1 MRILKSLGVNV
12 TLGLPP
18 YTSSPCACIPKVKI
32 AHQVRDVQEKGGIW
46 ARWESVRWGC
56 GAEGSEGGGGVEA
69 GGEIADKSDHGGMPE
84 AVETEEVHFFQCLLG
99 GPFFDGHA
107 IGGHEDAGAVVAIA
121 AMHENLLVGVIAKVG
136 KKLQD
141 LFVGG
146 RGPSADGDVDETH
159 AQGLG
164 LAALPK
170 DFFAILAAEVDDGGD
185 AEFFEFGKA
194 LGTRLRATVE
204 MIVDFSAIGNG
215 GDMKLFS
222 VGRMHFRSYGGLRMF
237 LR

>member
-1 MRILKSLGVNV
+1 MG
-12 TLGLPP
+12 GP
-18 YTSSPCACIPKVKI
+18 YWR
-32 AHQVRDVQEKGGIW
+32 VR
-46 ARWESVRWGC
+46 APR
-56 GAEGSEGGGGVEA
+56 GAEGSECGRRIQA
-69 GGEIADKSDHGGMPE
+69 RREILDKSLHRRVPE
-84 AVETEEVHFFQCLLG
+84 AVEAEEVHFLGGLLG

-136 KKLQD
+136 KKLQH

-164 LAALPK
+164 LAALPE
-170 DFFAILAAEVDDGGD
+170 DFFAVFAAEIDDRGD

-194 LGTRLRATVE
+194 LGTRLRAAVE
-204 MIVDFSAIGNG
+204 MIVNFSAIGNG
-215 GDMKLFS
+215 GDAKLFS
-222 VGRMHFRSYGGLRMF
+222 VSRMQLRSCGGLWMF
-237 LR
+237 LSGKGAREK

>member
-1 MRILKSLGVNV
+1 MADGKRQLCGS
-12 TLGLPP
+12 TP
-18 YTSSPCACIPKVKI
+18 YACIPKVKI
-32 AHQVRDVQEKGGIW
+32 LYEVLNVQEKDRVLSLLGG
-46 ARWESVRWGC
+46 R
-56 GAEGSEGGGGVEA
+56 GAERGEGGGRIEA

-136 KKLQD
+136 KELQD

-164 LAALPK
+164 LAALPE
-170 DFFAILAAEVDDGGD
+170 DFFAILAAEIDDGGD

-194 LGTRLRATVE
+194 LGPRLRAAVE
-204 MIVDFSAIGNG
+204 MIVNFSAIGNG
-215 GDMKLFS
+215 GDAKLFS
-222 VGRMHFRSYGGLRMF
+222 VSRMQLRSRGRLWMF
-237 LR
+237 LSGKGAREK